1 MFEVEL
7 SEAALTDLNDF
18 SDEEIEEIFLF
29 LLSLA
34 DDPKPTGIQTIPM
47 PEAADGIAYVYE
59 TNAYTVFY
67 NIFERA
73 QVVKVVGIFRK
84 FSLN

>member
-1 MFEVEL
+1 MYEVEL

-18 SDEEIEEIFLF
+18 SDEEIEENFSF

-34 DDPKPTGIQTIPM
+34 DDPKPAGIQSIPM
-47 PEAADGIAYVYE
+47 PEAADSIAHLYE
-59 TNAYTVFY
+59 TSSYSIFF
-67 NIFERA
+67 NIFEIA

-84 FSLN
+84 FSLD

>member
-7 SEAALTDLNDF
+7 SEAALTDLDDF
-18 SDEEIEEIFLF
+18 SDEEIEEVFLF

-34 DDPKPTGIQTIPM
+34 DDPKPTGVQTIPM
-47 PEAADGIAYVYE
+47 PEAADGIAYLYE
-59 TNAYTVFY
+59 TNVYSIFY
-67 NIFERA
+67 NIFEHA

-84 FSLN
+84 FSLS